1 MHRGRGFFVGTV
13 AVLALLLAG
22 VAACGGGSG
31 GGGGTQLRVLIA
43 VDPQYPEPQ
52 RAWLDRVKQRFK
64 AKTGGDLTFETFAS
78 AGEEQTKIQ
87 TSIVSGDGPD
97 VYHLG
102 TTFTPVAFATKG
114 FQVLTD
120 ADWQKIGGRDR
131 FVPESLGMSGP
142 DPAHQIGVPVSTR
155 PYGMVYNTAMFRAA
169 GITAPPVTW
178 DEFAA
183 DAKRLTQPAAGVYGT
198 ALDFADAYDPW
209 KFLWMFTLQGGG
221 RLVSDDL
228 RQARLDSPE
237 VAAAVGAYFDLLT
250 RDQVVDPKSVG
261 WRSAQALAA
270 FVNGKAAMLPMVTPN
285 AVPALDGSAVKGQY
299 AFAPM
304 PLVPPGAASRP
315 PGGLAAGTIVSGDNI
330 AIASY
335 SRQKDLALSYLEL
348 ITSVDEQLDY
358 SQTLGVLPANA
369 EAARKQAEVHPQ
381 LAPLVAAERTAVP
394 TTFTGAWSD
403 VQIGLTNVVT
413 QSLPALTNGSY
424 DPAAVR
430 GLLAQANQKVQSSL
444 NRQGR

>member
-1 MHRGRGFFVGTV
+1 MHRGRGLFVGV

-22 VAACGGGSG
+22 VTACGGGGQPSG
-31 GGGGTQLRVLIA
+31 GAQLRVLVA
-43 VDPQYPEPQ
+43 TDPQYPREQ
-52 RAWLDRVKQRFK
+52 RAWLGRVTQRFK
-64 AKTGGDLTFETFAS
+64 AKTGADLAFETFAS

-102 TTFTPVAFATKG
+102 TTFTPVAYATKG
-114 FQVLTD
+114 FQTLSD

-131 FVPESLGMSGP
+131 FVPETLGMSGP
-142 DPAHQIGVPVSTR
+142 DPAHQIGIPVSTR

-169 GITAPPVTW
+169 GIAAPPVTW
-178 DEFAA
+178 DEFVA

-198 ALDFADAYDPW
+198 ALDFADPYDPW
-209 KFLWMFTLQGGG
+209 KFIWMFTLQGGG

-228 RQARLDSPE
+228 KQARLDSPE
-237 VAAAVGAYFDLLT
+237 VAAAVGDYFDLLT
-250 RDQVVDPKSVG
+250 VHHVVDPKSVG

-270 FVNGKAAMLPMVTPN
+270 FVGGKAAMLPMVTPN
-285 AVPALDGSAVKGQY
+285 AVPALEGSAVKGQY
-299 AFAPM
+299 AFAPL
-304 PLVPPGAASRP
+304 PLVPPGATSRP
-315 PGGLAAGTIVSGDNI
+315 PSGVAAGTIVSGDNM

-335 SRQKDLALSYLEL
+335 TRQKDLALSYVEL

-369 EAARKQAEVHPQ
+369 EAARRQAEAHPQ
-381 LAPLVAAERTAVP
+381 LAPLIAAERTAVP

-413 QSLPALTNGSY
+413 QSLSPLSGGSY
-424 DPAAVR
+424 DPAAVQR
-430 GLLAQANQKVQSSL
+430 LLADANQKVQSSL
-444 NRQGR
+444 SRQGR